1 LRKGNDKTLVANA
14 RDLWLRTFVALG
26 FNYGFRKSEMLNLR
40 VRDVDLLEGDWLTI
54 VDSKNGDS
62 RKVNLTQETKTLL
75 AACMCGKEKGDFILT
90 RKDGSRVAQPRKD
103 WYSLCCRSG
112 LGKKLTEEWPD
123 GKTSSRYEG
132 LQMHDLRRSAVRR
145 LVRCGVPEKVCMAI
159 SGHKTRSVFD
169 RYNITNERDLEQAA
183 RQIELGR
190 QVSVSEVKTDTTGF
204 AHS

>member
-1 LRKGNDKTLVANA
+1 
-14 RDLWLRTFVALG
+14 
-26 FNYGFRKSEMLNLR
+26 MLNLR

-75 AACMCGKEKGDFILT
+75 GACMRGKEKGDFIPT
-90 RKDGSRVAQPRKD
+90 RKGGSPVAQPRKD

-112 LGKKLTEEWPD
+112 LGEKIVEKRSD
-123 GKTSSRYEG
+123 GEMSSRYEG
-132 LQMHDLRRSAVRR
+132 LQMRDLRRSAVRR
-145 LVRCGVPEKVCMAI
+145 LVRCGVPEKICMAI

-183 RQIELGR
+183 RQIEAGR
-190 QVSVSEVKTDTTGF
+190 QISVSSAETDTPKF